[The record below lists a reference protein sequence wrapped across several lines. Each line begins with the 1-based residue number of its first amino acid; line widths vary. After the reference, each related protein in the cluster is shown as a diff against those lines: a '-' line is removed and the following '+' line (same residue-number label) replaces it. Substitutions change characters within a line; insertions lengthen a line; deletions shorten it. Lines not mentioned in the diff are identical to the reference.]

1 MTMGEVVGGGIIL
14 VMELTEAERV
24 TILLVS
30 IGIVVEAT
38 AVEKVIFIETGAG
51 AESGGVTV
59 DVELAVLI
67 EVVFQNTMARHGA
80 GDLRRA
86 ETVL

>member
-1 MTMGEVVGGGIIL
+1 MGEVVGGGIIL
-14 VMELTEAERV
+14 VMELTVVEIV
-24 TILLVS
+24 TILLTS
-30 IGIVVEAT
+30 IGMVAEVI

-51 AESGGVTV
+51 AEAGGATV
-59 DVELAVLI
+59 DVGFAVFT